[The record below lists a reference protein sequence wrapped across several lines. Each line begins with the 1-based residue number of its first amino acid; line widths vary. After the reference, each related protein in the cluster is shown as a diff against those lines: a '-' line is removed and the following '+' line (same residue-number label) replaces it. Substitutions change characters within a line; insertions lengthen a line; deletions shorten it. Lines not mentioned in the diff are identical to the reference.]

1 MKLNLLSSE
10 TDQGLIAD
18 EEEIENV
25 SVEMLDESDKAKA
38 STTLAQAALEQI
50 EIHGVQSGVSSCFYY
65 GLVQCFSTGVLRL
78 NQNRVVKTF
87 IILH

>member
-25 SVEMLDESDKAKA
+25 SVEMLDESEKAKA

-50 EIHGVQSGVSSCFYY
+50 EIHGVQSGVSSSFHYT
-65 GLVQCFSTGVLRL
+65 LVQCFSSGVLRP
-78 NQNRVVKTF
+78 N
-87 IILH
+87 